1 MSDDQDFII
10 DGRPVPELKVVE
22 LRKELEQRSLP
33 KSGNKKELV
42 ERLLNYLR
50 EEQAEQNRQEEPEQQ
65 EDEVLT
71 APHQQEQ
78 EAPAAQQ
85 QPESPTVGGCFC
97 GEIYFIMD

>member
-1 MSDDQDFII
+1 MSDEQDFII

-50 EEQAEQNRQEEPEQQ
+50 EEQAEQNRQQEPEQEQ

-85 QPESPTVGGCFC
+85 QPESPTVGGCF
-97 GEIYFIMD
+97 YFMQD